1 MKFPRVKTTLVIATV
16 MTTTLAIWQV
26 GCATNAM
33 KSAESSE
40 PSASAAYQYA
50 LDNAFNDLNQKEAQ
64 RQPASASENQTFIT
78 NFQKTQYF
86 EMVVTPKLMRMN
98 PHSGGASKSKIVK
111 GAQERFQFRIDRQG
125 HCALAGDL
133 VPEGERDQCVQVEI
147 KPINSKIPG
156 KQYVRV
162 FMTPEYRVM
171 GVSYHEYDGKND
183 RVKKERKLVQ
193 WDPSEPL
200 SSELLALSSEVVPL
214 DLPVYA
220 SNRLQKEQG
229 TVHLTAP
236 RTERSCAGWN
246 YRYRNTYGA
255 WVKAGWCETDP
266 WPSTIETNR
275 YSAVLIPGKGN

>member
-1 MKFPRVKTTLVIATV
+1 MKSLRVRTTLVLAAAATC
-16 MTTTLAIWQV
+16 TFAIWQV
-26 GCATNAM
+26 GCATNAL
-33 KSAESSE
+33 KTADVSE
-40 PSASAAYQYA
+40 PSTSAAYQYA
-50 LDNAFNDLNQKEAQ
+50 LDNAFNDLSQKEAQ
-64 RQPASASENQTFIT
+64 RQPASASDQQTFIT
-78 NFQKTQYF
+78 NFQRTQHF
-86 EMVVTPKLMRMN
+86 EMVVTPKLMRLN
-98 PHSGGASKSKIVK
+98 PHSGGASKAKIVK

-133 VPEGERDQCVQVEI
+133 VPENERNQCVQVEI

-162 FMTPEYRVM
+162 FMTSEYRVM
-171 GVSYHEYDGKND
+171 GVSFHEYDAKND

-220 SNRLQKEQG
+220 SNRLHKEQG
-229 TVHLTAP
+229 TVHLAAP
-236 RTERSCAGWN
+236 RAEQTCNGWN
-246 YRYRNTYGA
+246 YHYRNTYGA

-275 YSAVLIPGKGN
+275 YSAVLIPGKRN